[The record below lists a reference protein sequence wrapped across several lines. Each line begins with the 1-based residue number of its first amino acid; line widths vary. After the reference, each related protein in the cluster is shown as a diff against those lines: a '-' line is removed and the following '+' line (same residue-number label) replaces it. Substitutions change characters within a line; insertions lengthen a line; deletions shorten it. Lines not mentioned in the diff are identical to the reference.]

1 MNQQTLSGMEIR
13 ILAERIV
20 RANQGSD
27 ISLQSIIE
35 AILRDYIMIPKHK
48 ITSAE
53 GPVTMTFGLTP
64 AYKEGYGAIPPQPIS
79 TPNTYPNLK

>member
-1 MNQQTLSGMEIR
+1 MNQQPLSGMEIR

-48 ITSAE
+48 IMNAE
-53 GPVTMTFGLTP
+53 GPVTLTFG
-64 AYKEGYGAIPPQPIS
+64 
-79 TPNTYPNLK
+79 PNPLNN

>member
-27 ISLQSIIE
+27 ISLHSIIE

-48 ITSAE
+48 ITSSE
-53 GPVTMTFGLTP
+53 GPVTMTFGPTP
-64 AYKEGYGAIPPQPIS
+64 IKE
-79 TPNTYPNLK
+79 N